1 MPKVRGNKKAFLE
14 RQKDSKGLLC
24 KSVTA
29 HLNDWEDITADNET
43 QTQNVTR
50 TIADI
55 LNDKTIKSNR
65 PFFYKG
71 TSRTTLW
78 RNRQAAEAVNKKDTL
93 HNYFTAVDQ
102 INSTVK
108 SLN

>member
-71 TSRTTLW
+71 PTELHPYSSDNPR
-78 RNRQAAEAVNKKDTL
+78 RNALPSHFQ
-93 HNYFTAVDQ
+93 HIF
-102 INSTVK
+102 
-108 SLN
+108 